1 MGYPYLGVIDPRT
14 GECMRIYNQ
23 ITVDSLTSGLNDM
36 LSTHA
41 SPECAPQEPSVS
53 DDWKNS
59 SDSSMKRN
67 LVSDSSISV
76 SIIFKLIWMQ
86 IFYYSTFFALINSLL
101 KTNRIYIFF
110 FKYKNL
116 INILIIE

>member
-1 MGYPYLGVIDPRT
+1 MSYPYLGVIDPRT

-53 DDWKNS
+53 DEWKNS

-67 LVSDSSISV
+67 LVSDSSVSV
-76 SIIFKLIWMQ
+76 STNKFHKLH
-86 IFYYSTFFALINSLL
+86 
-101 KTNRIYIFF
+101 
-110 FKYKNL
+110 
-116 INILIIE
+116 